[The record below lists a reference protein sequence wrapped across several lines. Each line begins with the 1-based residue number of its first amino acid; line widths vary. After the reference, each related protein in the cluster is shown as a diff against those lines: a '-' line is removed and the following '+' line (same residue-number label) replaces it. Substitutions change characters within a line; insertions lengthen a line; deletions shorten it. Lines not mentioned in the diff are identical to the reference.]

1 MAEYTHVKHT
11 FEQVYDEY
19 SRILILGSL
28 PSVKSRENG
37 FYYGHPRNN
46 FWKVLASLLQCP
58 VPTTIEEKKVLL
70 LTNHIAIWDV
80 IDECEIKASS
90 DSSIRNPIPADI
102 GRLLRESNIQKIYA
116 NGATAGKYYRKLVE
130 PQTGVSVEV
139 LLSTSPGN
147 CRFSFEE
154 LAENWSVILQH
165 IERESK
171 IE

>member
-1 MAEYTHVKHT
+1 MAEYTYVKHT
-11 FEQVYDEY
+11 FEPVYNEH

-46 FWKVLASLLQCP
+46 FWKVLSLLLQWP
-58 VPTTIEEKKVLL
+58 LPETIEEKKAMLL
-70 LTNHIAIWDV
+70 ANHIAIWDV
-80 IDECEIKASS
+80 IDQCEIKASS
-90 DSSIRNPIPADI
+90 DSSIRNPVPTDIP
-102 GRLLRESNIQKIYA
+102 GLLENTSIKKIYA

-130 PQTGVSVEV
+130 PQTGVPVEV

-154 LAENWSVILQH
+154 LVENWSAILY
-165 IERESK
+165 
-171 IE
+171 

>member
-11 FEQVYDEY
+11 FDPVYDEH

-46 FWKVLASLLQCP
+46 FWKVLAELLRCP
-58 VPTTIEEKKVLL
+58 VPVTIEEKKSMLL
-70 LTNHIAIWDV
+70 KNHIAIWDV

-102 GRLLRESNIQKIYA
+102 PRLLQESNIQKIYA

-130 PQTGVSVEV
+130 PYTGVPVEV

-154 LAENWSVILQH
+154 LVENWSVILQH
-165 IERESK
+165 IESN

>member
-11 FEQVYDEY
+11 FEPVYDEH

-46 FWKVLASLLQCP
+46 FWKVLASLLHCTLP
-58 VPTTIEEKKVLL
+58 VSVEEKKAMLL
-70 LTNHIAIWDV
+70 ANHIAIWDV
-80 IDECEIKASS
+80 IDRCEIKASS
-90 DSSIRNPIPADI
+90 DSSIRNPVATDIPK
-102 GRLLRESNIQKIYA
+102 LLKETNIKRIYA
-116 NGATAGKYYRKLVE
+116 NGATAGKYYRKLLE
-130 PQTGVSVEV
+130 QQTKQPIEI

-154 LAENWSVILQH
+154 LLQNWSAILK
-165 IERESK
+165 ELK
-171 IE
+171 V